1 MQKNND
7 LDIYR
12 IVKTLKNGQRT
23 IVYST
28 LLSFLISFAYIFIST
43 PQYESYISINPIG
56 DNMNSLSSSIGGL
69 QGLASE
75 YGVNLNVGDLINE
88 KPSFYIP
95 DIVNSRALKKAVI
108 RNKWKTINYESIDL
122 IKYWEIDD
130 TVKFSIGKVIET
142 IKGRDPYIDLNS
154 KFMDNAIEKLS
165 EQIFVE
171 EEESGL
177 IKISVMMEEPKLSSD
192 ISNYIANYIKEYISD
207 VMLSYSST
215 HREFIEE
222 RLMYSK
228 KELSKSEEDL
238 KEFSE
243 KNPFAVDTPELQLQR
258 GRLMR
263 NMEVNQQ
270 VYITLRQQYEM
281 ARINELKETPVI
293 NILDLAEPPSEKS
306 KPRSIFIL
314 FISLLTGFSLAAF
327 FLILKNELKIKD

>member
-12 IVKTLKNGQRT
+12 IVKTLKNGRKT
-23 IVYST
+23 IVQSM
-28 LLSFLISFAYIFIST
+28 LLSFLISFFYIFIST
-43 PQYESYISINPIG
+43 PYYESYITINPIG
-56 DNMNSLSSSIGGL
+56 DNMNSLSSSVGGL

-75 YGVNLNVGDLINE
+75 YGVNLNVGDFLNE

-95 DIVNSRALKKAVI
+95 DIVNSRTLKKAVI
-108 RNKWKTINYESIDL
+108 NNKWKTIEHESINL

-130 TVKFSIGKVIET
+130 TTKFGIGKIIES
-142 IKGRDPYIDLNS
+142 IKGRDPYIDLDS

-165 EQIFVE
+165 EQIFVV

-177 IKISVMMEEPKLSSD
+177 IKISVLMEEPKLSSD
-192 ISNYIANYIKEYISD
+192 ISNYIANYITQYVSD

-222 RLMYSK
+222 RLKYSK
-228 KELSKSEEDL
+228 DELASSEEEL

-293 NILDLAEPPSEKS
+293 NILDFGEPPSEKS

-314 FISLLTGFSLAAF
+314 IMSLLIGSSLAAI
-327 FLILKNELKIKD
+327 FLIFRNELKIKD